1 MYAVVMALT
10 AVLSV
15 VSPSPAQ
22 QKDSRTLRVEA
33 DVEREL
39 MLLPYYT
46 VFDFLAFRVEPGGT
60 VRLLGQVVRPTLKS
74 DAERRIKRVG
84 GVDTVINEIEVL
96 PTSPA
101 DDAIRLAVARNIYNS
116 TALDR
121 YGFQSQPPIHII
133 VKQGRVTLE
142 GVVDSESDKT
152 VAGLKAREI
161 SGVFE
166 VKNNLSVAR

>member
-1 MYAVVMALT
+1 MYALVIALS
-10 AVLSV
+10 AVLSLV
-15 VSPSPAQ
+15 APAQ

-39 MLLPYYT
+39 FMLPYYS

-60 VRLLGQVVRPTLKS
+60 VRLLGAVVRPTLKS
-74 DAERRIKRVG
+74 DAERRVKRVE
-84 GVDTVINEIEVL
+84 GVDTVVNDIEVL
-96 PTSPA
+96 PVSPA
-101 DDAIRLAVARNIYNS
+101 DDAIRVAVARNIYKS

-142 GVVDSESDKT
+142 GFVDSESDKS

-161 SGVFE
+161 NGVFD

>member
-1 MYAVVMALT
+1 MYSVVIAVI

-15 VSPSPAQ
+15 LTPAQ
-22 QKDSRTLRVEA
+22 RKDSRTLRMEA
-33 DVEREL
+33 DIEREL
-39 MLLPYYT
+39 FMLSNYS
-46 VFDFLAFRVEPGGT
+46 VFDFLAFRIEPGGT
-60 VRLLGQVVRPTLKS
+60 VRLLGQVIRPTLKA
-74 DAERRIKRVG
+74 DAERRLKRVEG
-84 GVDTVINEIEVL
+84 IEQVINDIEVL
-96 PTSPA
+96 PASPG

-161 SGVFE
+161 TGVFE
-166 VKNNLSVAR
+166 VKNNLSIAQ

>member
-1 MYAVVMALT
+1 MYALVIALS
-10 AVLSV
+10 AVLSLV
-15 VSPSPAQ
+15 APAQ

-39 MLLPYYT
+39 FMLPYYS

-60 VRLLGQVVRPTLKS
+60 VRLLGAVVRPTLKS
-74 DAERRIKRVG
+74 DAERRAKRVE
-84 GVDTVINEIEVL
+84 GVDTVVNDIEVL
-96 PTSPA
+96 PVSPA
-101 DDAIRLAVARNIYNS
+101 DDAIRVAVARNIYKS

-142 GVVDSESDKT
+142 GFVDSESDKS

-161 SGVFE
+161 NGVFD

>member
-1 MYAVVMALT
+1 MYPVVIAVI

-15 VSPSPAQ
+15 LTPGQ
-22 QKDSRTLRVEA
+22 RKDSRTLRMEA
-33 DVEREL
+33 DIEREL
-39 MLLPYYT
+39 FMLPNYS
-46 VFDFLAFRVEPGGT
+46 VFDFLAFRIEPGGT
-60 VRLLGQVVRPTLKS
+60 VRLLGQVIRPTLKA
-74 DAERRIKRVG
+74 DAERRLKKVEGIEQ
-84 GVDTVINEIEVL
+84 VINDIEVL
-96 PTSPA
+96 PVSPG
-101 DDAIRLAVARNIYNS
+101 DDAIRQAVARNIYNS

-161 SGVFE
+161 TGVFE
-166 VKNNLSVAR
+166 VKNNLSIAQ

>member
-1 MYAVVMALT
+1 MYALVIAVS
-10 AVLSV
+10 AVLALV
-15 VSPSPAQ
+15 APSE

-39 MLLPYYT
+39 FRLPNYT

-60 VRLLGQVVRPTLKS
+60 VRLLGAVVRPTLKS
-74 DAERRIKRVG
+74 DAERRVKRLE
-84 GVDTVINEIEVL
+84 GVDTVINDIEVL
-96 PTSPA
+96 PVSQT
-101 DDAIRLAVARNIYNS
+101 DDAIRMAVARSIYNS
-116 TALDR
+116 NALDR

-133 VKQGRVTLE
+133 VKKGRVILE
-142 GVVDSESDKT
+142 GVVDSESDKS

-161 SGVFE
+161 NGVFD

>member
-1 MYAVVMALT
+1 MYPVVIAVI

-15 VSPSPAQ
+15 LTPAQ
-22 QKDSRTLRVEA
+22 RKDSRTLRMEA
-33 DVEREL
+33 DIEREL
-39 MLLPYYT
+39 FMLPNYS

-60 VRLLGQVVRPTLKS
+60 VRLLGQVIRPTLKA
-74 DAERRIKRVG
+74 DAERRLKRVEG
-84 GVDTVINEIEVL
+84 IEQVINDIEVL
-96 PTSPA
+96 PVSPG
-101 DDAIRLAVARNIYNS
+101 DDAIRQAVARNIYNS

-161 SGVFE
+161 TGVFE
-166 VKNNLSVAR
+166 VKNNLSIAQ

>member
-1 MYAVVMALT
+1 
-10 AVLSV
+10 
-15 VSPSPAQ
+15 
-22 QKDSRTLRVEA
+22 
-33 DVEREL
+33 
-39 MLLPYYT
+39 LPYYT
-46 VFDFLAFRVEPGGT
+46 VFDYLAFRVEPGGT

-74 DAERRIKRVG
+74 DAERRLKRVE
-84 GVDTVINEIEVL
+84 GVEQIINEIEVL
-96 PTSPA
+96 PVSPA

-142 GVVDSESDKT
+142 GAVDSESDKT

>member
-1 MYAVVMALT
+1 MYGFVVALT
-10 AVLSV
+10 AILALLS
-15 VSPSPAQ
+15 PTQ

-39 MLLPYYT
+39 FLLPNYS

-60 VRLLGQVVRPTLKS
+60 VRLLGWVIRPTLKS
-74 DAERRIKRVG
+74 DAERRAKRVQ
-84 GVDTVINEIEVL
+84 GVDTVINDIEVL
-96 PTSPA
+96 PVSPA

-116 TALDR
+116 NALDR

-142 GVVDSESDKT
+142 GVVDSETDKT

-161 SGVFE
+161 NGVFD
-166 VKNNLSVAR
+166 VKNNLTVAK

>member
-1 MYAVVMALT
+1 MYPVVIAVIAM
-10 AVLSV
+10 LSV
-15 VSPSPAQ
+15 VTPAQ
-22 QKDSRTLRVEA
+22 RKDSRTLRMEA
-33 DVEREL
+33 DIEREL
-39 MLLPYYT
+39 FMLPNYS
-46 VFDFLAFRVEPGGT
+46 VFDFLAFRIEPGGT
-60 VRLLGQVVRPTLKS
+60 VRLLGQVVRPTLRA
-74 DAERRIKRVG
+74 DAERRVKRVE
-84 GVDTVINEIEVL
+84 GVEQGVNAIEVL
-96 PTSPA
+96 PVSPN

-161 SGVFE
+161 TGVFE
-166 VKNNLSVAR
+166 VKNNLSIAQ

>member
-1 MYAVVMALT
+1 MYAVVLA
-10 AVLSV
+10 LSV
-15 VSPSPAQ
+15 VLSLVSQ
-22 QKDSRTLRVEA
+22 DQRKDSRTLRVEA

-39 MLLPYYT
+39 FLLPNYS
-46 VFDFLAFRVEPGGT
+46 VFDFLAFTVEPGGT
-60 VRLLGQVVRPTLKS
+60 VRLLGSVIRPTLKS
-74 DAERRIKRVG
+74 DAERRVKRVQ

-96 PTSPA
+96 PVSPA

-116 TALDR
+116 NALDR

-133 VKQGRVTLE
+133 VKQGRITLE

-161 SGVFE
+161 NGVFD
-166 VKNNLSVAR
+166 VKNNLTVAK

>member
-1 MYAVVMALT
+1 MYPVVIAVI

-15 VSPSPAQ
+15 LTPAQ
-22 QKDSRTLRVEA
+22 RKDSRTLRMEA
-33 DVEREL
+33 DIEREL
-39 MLLPYYT
+39 FMLPNYS
-46 VFDFLAFRVEPGGT
+46 VFDFLAFRIEPGGT
-60 VRLLGQVVRPTLKS
+60 VRLLGQVIRPTLKA
-74 DAERRIKRVG
+74 DAERRLKRVEG
-84 GVDTVINEIEVL
+84 IEQVINDIEVL
-96 PTSPA
+96 PVSPG
-101 DDAIRLAVARNIYNS
+101 DDAIRQAVARNIYNS

-161 SGVFE
+161 TGVFE
-166 VKNNLSVAR
+166 VKNNLSIAQ

>member
-1 MYAVVMALT
+1 L
-10 AVLSV
+10 L
-15 VSPSPAQ
+15 
-22 QKDSRTLRVEA
+22 
-33 DVEREL
+33 
-39 MLLPYYT
+39 LLPYYT
-46 VFDFLAFRVEPGGT
+46 VFDYLAFRVEPGGT

-74 DAERRIKRVG
+74 DAERRLKRVE
-84 GVDTVINEIEVL
+84 GVEQIINEIEVL
-96 PTSPA
+96 PVSPA

-142 GVVDSESDKT
+142 GAVDSESDKT

>member
-1 MYAVVMALT
+1 MALT

>member
-1 MYAVVMALT
+1 MYPVVIALT
-10 AVLSV
+10 AVLSLV
-15 VSPSPAQ
+15 APAQ

-39 MLLPYYT
+39 MLLPYYS

-60 VRLLGQVVRPTLKS
+60 VRLLGQVIRPTLKS
-74 DAERRIKRVG
+74 DAERRVKRVA
-84 GVDTVINEIEVL
+84 GVDQVINDIEVL
-96 PTSPA
+96 PVSPS

-142 GVVDSESDKT
+142 GAVDSDSDKT

-161 SGVFE
+161 NGVFD
-166 VKNNLSVAR
+166 VKNNLTVAR